1 MNPIET
7 AKMDLTWTKT
17 RMMELLAATPEDK
30 LNFKPSPTGRSI
42 IEIVAHA
49 AHALENIAMQ
59 LGGTAFPIPNSNEAN
74 EVFKK
79 HDAAFKTRE
88 AVRAYLQE
96 KFDHYISVI
105 ERFTEEDL
113 TRMAPLP
120 FGLGE
125 APIGYYMTMG
135 NAHTLGHVA
144 QIEYVQTIYGDK
156 DWHTGF

>member
-30 LNFKPSPTGRSI
+30 LNFKPSPTARSI

-59 LGGTAFPIPNSNEAN
+59 LGGTPFPIPNTSEAN
-74 EVFKK
+74 VVFQV
-79 HDAAFKTRE
+79 HDSAFNTRE
-88 AVRAYLQE
+88 AVQAYLEE
-96 KFDHYISVI
+96 KFHKYIAI
-105 ERFTEEDL
+105 LENFTEEDL

-135 NAHTLGHVA
+135 NVHTLGHVA
-144 QIEYVQTIYGDK
+144 QIEYVQTIYGDR